1 MKKLTLLLLLCAH
14 FVAQTQQSLDIN
26 IPKISE
32 SIILDGS
39 LEEAVWKSASV
50 YAKNFQQY
58 FPTDSVIAEDNT
70 TIRMAF
76 DNENLYIAIE
86 CFTRGSNFVIPTL
99 KRDYRAS
106 GNDNITLLIDPFSD
120 GANAFMFGTNP
131 AGVQREGLISRGGTD
146 IQGFTTSWD
155 NKWKCKTKVY
165 DDKYVAEMAIPFST
179 LRFNK
184 GIKQWKFNSYRFDMQ
199 SNERSTWVPIP
210 RNQWIFN
217 LGYMGNM
224 NFQEEITSTGSK
236 LSLIPYAISSFEKD
250 TEAGTPSDV
259 KFNLGGDA
267 KIAATSGLNLDL
279 TANPDFSQVEVD
291 RQVTNLSRFEI
302 SFPER
307 RQFFLENADLFG
319 SFGFQN
325 INPFFTRRIGIVAD
339 TTTDTNIQNAIYGGL
354 RLSGKINSNWRVGLL
369 SMMTQKEER
378 AGQPGINYTVA
389 TIQRKIGQ
397 RSNIGAIL
405 VNRQSIKPTS
415 DDITEKYNRVIGL
428 DYNLATNTNL
438 WAGKAFIHKSI
449 SADNKSD
456 ALAHGFDLSYNKRE
470 FLARW
475 QHEYVG
481 DGYDA
486 QVGFIRRTD
495 YYKIG
500 PDFKYFFYPSKGIV
514 NRSNLFVNYRQFW
527 IPGTGKTDQDLT
539 AGFSLDFS
547 NNSRF
552 NIELGRKYIFLFDE
566 FDPTGTDSTPL
577 AQDTEYNY
585 YFLRANYS
593 SDNSKP
599 LSTRFRPFV
608 GQYFNGR
615 RYGAQ
620 GSVTYRVEPYGSV
633 AVNYNYNLFDMP
645 YLDEKKSTILL
656 GPRFD
661 FSFTKSVFLTAFFQY
676 NSQSQNT
683 NINTRL
689 QWRFAPASD
698 FFLVYSDNYFSGNP
712 DDPSDRFA
720 FNLRNRSVVAKVTY
734 WLNM

>member
-267 KIAATSGLNLDL
+267 KIAVTSGLNLDL

>member
-267 KIAATSGLNLDL
+267 KIAVTSGLNLDL

-577 AQDTEYNY
+577 AEDTEYNY

>member
-1 MKKLTLLLLLCAH
+1 VKKLTLLLLLCAH

-267 KIAATSGLNLDL
+267 KIAVTSGLNLDL

-577 AQDTEYNY
+577 AEDTEYNY

>member
-106 GNDNITLLIDPFSD
+106 GNDNITFLIDPFSD

>member
-1 MKKLTLLLLLCAH
+1 VKKLTLLLLLCAH

-267 KIAATSGLNLDL
+267 KIAVTSGLNLDL